1 MPALCSNN
9 FRQKVDDAPDWIS
22 EENCRKSGPRA
33 AEKKKG
39 EATASPFSNQLT
51 DD

>member
-1 MPALCSNN
+1 MPVLYSND
-9 FRQKVDDAPDWIS
+9 FRQKVDEAPDWIS
-22 EENCRKSGPRA
+22 EENCRKSVSRA

-51 DD
+51 DN